1 LIFTFDAVDKG
12 RTVLLLV
19 GPYAM
24 WNSNGIIQ
32 FNTGSSSGAASVS
45 IERNVIIS
53 GMAYVAELTLWKT
66 Q

>member
-1 LIFTFDAVDKG
+1 
-12 RTVLLLV
+12 VLLLV
-19 GPYAM
+19 GPYAL
-24 WNSNGIIQ
+24 WNPNGVIR
-32 FNTGSSSGAASVS
+32 FNTGSSHGGASVS